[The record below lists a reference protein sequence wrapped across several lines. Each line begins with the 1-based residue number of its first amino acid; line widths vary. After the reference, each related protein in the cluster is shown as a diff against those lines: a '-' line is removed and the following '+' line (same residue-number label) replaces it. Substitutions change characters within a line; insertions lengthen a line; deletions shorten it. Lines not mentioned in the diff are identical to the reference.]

1 VLSEFKQW
9 TAVRTNC
16 DWIQIWS
23 DICAVAGWP
32 LVFKAK
38 AIVTTKRRYLST
50 APVHSNVWHSNNFVM
65 AHKICTG
72 YPIQNYCC
80 ELRMYAMALCVKIYL
95 LFAAEAEAGSNYNNC
110 HHHGAQQIQ
119 VHLKQQT
126 LHYISLFHKEQYVW
140 ISVPKVQTS
149 LSLL

>member
-1 VLSEFKQW
+1 MLSEFKQW
-9 TAVRTNC
+9 TAVGTNC

-32 LVFKAK
+32 LVFGAK
-38 AIVTTKRRYLST
+38 AIVITKRRYLST
-50 APVHSNVWHSNNFVM
+50 APEHSNVWHSNSFVM

-72 YPIQNYCC
+72 YPIQNHCC
-80 ELRMYAMALCVKIYL
+80 ELRMYAVAFCVKIYL
-95 LFAAEAEAGSNYNNC
+95 LFAAQAGSNYKNC
-110 HHHGAQQIQ
+110 CNYHTNGDIH

-126 LHYISLFHKEQYVW
+126 LHYISLFHTEQYVW